1 MLSEGMTPRGD
12 DRREVIILHYLVL
25 EHLETDDL
33 VRLARVQVSEGQEVV
48 AVRVEVARGR

>member
-25 EHLETDDL
+25 ERLETDDL
-33 VRLARVQVSEGQEVV
+33 VRLARFQVSEGQEVV